1 MFDTYFSCDSK
12 MTPANITEMLT
23 ELGLGRS
30 DGSVSYEGI
39 ETVGSIISKFIYF
52 RILLCHQRRSKLNDH
67 LLISSI
73 LSVVNYDEISIYIKR
88 NHNMK
93 QYNVYFWRGLGSNL
107 AFSFLAEYKHN
118 CKQLSCSKYRQNPP
132 CIDSSVYKPGRNV

>member
-73 LSVVNYDEISIYIKR
+73 LSVVN
-88 NHNMK
+88 
-93 QYNVYFWRGLGSNL
+93 
-107 AFSFLAEYKHN
+107 
-118 CKQLSCSKYRQNPP
+118 
-132 CIDSSVYKPGRNV
+132 